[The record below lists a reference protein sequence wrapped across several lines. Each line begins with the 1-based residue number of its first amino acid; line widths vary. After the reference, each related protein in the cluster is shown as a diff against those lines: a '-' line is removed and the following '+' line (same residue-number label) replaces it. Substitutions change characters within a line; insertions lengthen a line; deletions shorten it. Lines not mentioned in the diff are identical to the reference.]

1 MGGCPLII
9 EELAWTVQS
18 SLSMNETKI
27 RCPVVNGVATTG
39 RLTLTVRGTREASEA
54 AGELVMTP
62 EFLDRFELVRLLGHG
77 ASGMVFLAHQRGVD
91 RPVARSSPSTA
102 RA

>member
-1 MGGCPLII
+1 MGGCSLII

-62 EFLDRFELVRLLGHG
+62 EFFDRFELVHLLGHG
-77 ASGMVFLAHQRGVD
+77 ASGMDSSRTSAAWTVPWREALRG
-91 RPVARSSPSTA
+91 
-102 RA
+102 